1 MWVRASARTNKPK
14 LLICCH
20 CFIQE
25 RMIEMAP
32 DCRTELSVRIR
43 EEALRMGFFRVG
55 ITPARPLPNSERFTM
70 WLNEGMYGE
79 MRYIERQAPRR
90 LDPGLILD
98 GARSILVL
106 ALNYYTAGTFSG
118 SPLKGKI
125 SRYAWG
131 DDYHAVA
138 KARLEAV
145 LAFIKKLE
153 PSARGLCCA
162 DTGPVMEKV
171 WGARSAVGW
180 TGKNTMLISR
190 SHGSWFF
197 IGVIL
202 LNIELEYDSEERN
215 FCGQCNRC
223 IQACPAG
230 AIIAPYV
237 LDARFCISYLTQL
250 RGPIPRPLR
259 PLMGN
264 RIFGCDECQEVCPW
278 NRFAVKTSEPGFHPR
293 EGAFMPDLA
302 PLVDMSMEEFSARFK
317 KSPIHQ
323 TTRDG
328 FVRNV
333 VVALGNSGSGAAVP
347 ALEKG
352 LQDASPLVRAHA
364 AWALGQ
370 IADER
375 VHGILESARAK
386 ETHPMVLEE
395 IAFGG
400 QEE

>member
-1 MWVRASARTNKPK
+1 MPSACTSN
-14 LLICCH
+14 LTT
-20 CFIQE
+20 Q
-25 RMIEMAP
+25 
-32 DCRTELSVRIR
+32 IR
-43 EEALRMGFFRVG
+43 EEALQLGFFKVG
-55 ITPARPLPNSERFTM
+55 ITPARPLPDGERFAK
-70 WLNEGMYGE
+70 WLQEGMNGE
-79 MRYIERQAPRR
+79 MAYIEQQAPKR
-90 LDPGLILD
+90 LDPGLVLE

-106 ALNYYTAGTFSG
+106 ALNYYTTGTFSD

-131 DDYHAVA
+131 DDYHAIA

-153 PSARGLCCA
+153 PSASGLCYA

-180 TGKNTMLISR
+180 MGKNTTLISR

-202 LNIELEYDSEERN
+202 LNIELEYNPEERN
-215 FCGQCNRC
+215 FCGRCNRC

-250 RGPIPRPLR
+250 HGPIPRPLR

-264 RIFGCDECQEVCPW
+264 RIFGCDECQAVCPW
-278 NRFAVKTSEPGFHPR
+278 NRFAVKTTEPGFYPR
-293 EGAFMPDLA
+293 EENLVPDLA
-302 PLVDMSMEEFSARFK
+302 PLVDMSMEEFSRRFK
-317 KSPIHQ
+317 KSPIRQ

-347 ALEKG
+347 ALEQG

-364 AWALGQ
+364 AWALGR

-375 VHGILESARAK
+375 VPGILKSARAK
-386 ETHPMVLEE
+386 EIHPMVLEE
-395 IAFGG
+395 ITFDG
-400 QEE
+400 

>member
-1 MWVRASARTNKPK
+1 MPSACTSN
-14 LLICCH
+14 LTT
-20 CFIQE
+20 Q
-25 RMIEMAP
+25 
-32 DCRTELSVRIR
+32 IR
-43 EEALRMGFFRVG
+43 EEALRLGFFKVG
-55 ITPARPLPNSERFTM
+55 ITPARPLPDRERFTK
-70 WLNEGMYGE
+70 WLREGMYGE
-79 MRYIERQAPRR
+79 MSYMERQAPKR
-90 LDPGLILD
+90 LDPGLVLD

-106 ALNYYTAGTFSG
+106 ALNYYAAGTFAD
-118 SPLKGKI
+118 SPIKGKI

-131 DDYHAVA
+131 DDYHPIV
-138 KARLEAV
+138 KGRLEA
-145 LAFIKKLE
+145 LLDFIKKLE
-153 PSARGLCCA
+153 PSARGLCYA
-162 DTGPVMEKV
+162 DTGPVMEKA
-171 WGARSAVGW
+171 WGALSAVGW
-180 TGKNTMLISR
+180 MGKNTTLISR

-202 LNIELEYDSEERN
+202 LDIELTYDPGERN
-215 FCGQCNRC
+215 FCGRCNRC

-264 RIFGCDECQEVCPW
+264 RIFGCDECQEACPW

-293 EGAFMPDLA
+293 EGNLVPDLA
-302 PLVDMSMEEFSARFK
+302 PLVDMSMEEFSRRFK
-317 KSPIHQ
+317 KSPIYQ

-333 VVALGNSGSGAAVP
+333 VVALGNSGSGAAVS

-364 AWALGQ
+364 AWALGR
-370 IADER
+370 IADKR
-375 VHGILESARAK
+375 VRRILESVRAK
-386 ETHPMVLEE
+386 ETHPMVLAE
-395 IAFGG
+395 ITLGG
-400 QEE
+400 